1 MSSTAVPVVLTDL
14 SVDEGDNHPP
24 DTWIIT
30 ASTRPS
36 DNLRALGA
44 LLRREQAQFTAVASA
59 SSIDLG
65 AITTG
70 NYGHV
75 TGTTT
80 ITSFGTVAAGIER
93 TLVFDGILTLTHNAT
108 SLILA
113 TGANRTTAAGDVGVY
128 VSEGSGNWREKA
140 YHAIGSY
147 QPLDA
152 LLTALAA
159 QTTSANKIQAYSG
172 ADTPTLLTTGTS
184 SGNVPLVGTKSA
196 TTTLAGLVELAI
208 QSEAEAGTDNTVVM
222 TPLTTAQAITAL
234 ATSLTSGTAVAT
246 TSGTSIDLTGI
257 PAGTKRINL
266 LLNEVSLNGVSNFRL
281 QLGVSGTPETS
292 GYAGQLGSWGT
303 SAVSGA
309 ASSTSGVDFVMGDA
323 SWAVS
328 GRITLS
334 HMGGNLWIIEGML
347 ELGNAA
353 NGIYLINRKTLAGV
367 LDMVRLTTVNGTD
380 AFDAGSINIFYE

>member
-1 MSSTAVPVVLTDL
+1 MAVPSVLTDL
-14 SVDEGDNHPP
+14 SVSEGSNNPLDSE
-24 DTWIIT
+24 TIT

-36 DNLRALGA
+36 DYIRALGA

-113 TGANRTTAAGDVGVY
+113 TGANRTTAAGDVAVF

-159 QTTSANKIQAYSG
+159 QTTSANTIQAYSG
-172 ADTPTLLTTGTS
+172 ADTPTLLTTGTA

-196 TTTLAGLVELAI
+196 TTALAGLVELAI
-208 QSEAEAGTDNTVVM
+208 QAEAEAGTDNTVVM
-222 TPLTTAQAITAL
+222 TPLTTAQAIAAL
-234 ATSLTSGTAVAT
+234 APLPTTLPAGYASTAQTITLGGLLTLAHGLSAAPTLVRVRLECTTGDAGYSIGDIIEINPSFSNQNSGGGQAIYYDATNIYVRFSSAVYQGHNKSTGAPANLTT
-246 TSGTSIDLTGI
+246 TSW
-257 PAGTKRINL
+257 KL
-266 LLNEVSLNGVSNFRL
+266 LVYG
-281 QLGVSGTPETS
+281 
-292 GYAGQLGSWGT
+292 
-303 SAVSGA
+303 
-309 ASSTSGVDFVMGDA
+309 
-323 SWAVS
+323 WA
-328 GRITLS
+328 
-334 HMGGNLWIIEGML
+334 
-347 ELGNAA
+347 
-353 NGIYLINRKTLAGV
+353 
-367 LDMVRLTTVNGTD
+367 
-380 AFDAGSINIFYE
+380 